1 MRLFE
6 HDRQVLWQPWTTQ
19 KPFES
24 ITNPWLQ
31 RQLPSCWRAALV
43 LQVVQPSEL
52 AFVQV
57 LQVIWQPTEIQ
68 FPVTESKVNPVLHL
82 QLKSDWRAA
91 FDLQVKQLFD
101 VAPEQVLQLS
111 EQVWQKPWLST

>member
-1 MRLFE
+1 M
-6 HDRQVLWQPWTTQ
+6 
-19 KPFES
+19 
-24 ITNPWLQ
+24 
-31 RQLPSCWRAALV
+31 V

-57 LQVIWQPTEIQ
+57 LQVMWHPTDIQ